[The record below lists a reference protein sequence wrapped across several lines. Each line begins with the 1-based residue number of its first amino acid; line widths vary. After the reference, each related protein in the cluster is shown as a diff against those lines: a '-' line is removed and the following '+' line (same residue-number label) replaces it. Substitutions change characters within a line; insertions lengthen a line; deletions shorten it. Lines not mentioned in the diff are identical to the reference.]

1 MKYFVFAD
9 FDGTISTEDV
19 GYNLLTHFS
28 TVDNSDLSEL
38 WMSRQIGARE
48 CLQIEAERFR
58 ATHSEVIEFV
68 DKFEIDPVFPSFV
81 KYLRS
86 RDIPL
91 VILSDGFDI
100 YIKRFLKNH
109 CLDGIELITNSGR
122 IIGNRLEVYF
132 PHNGGCGK
140 CGACKSERIREIVKR
155 ENFEGKI
162 IFAGD
167 GFSDICAID
176 EANILFAKN
185 DLRAYCLKEDIPHLP
200 FDSFDDIGK
209 ALFDD
214 WPPHH
219 ESPAIQSN

>member
-1 MKYFVFAD
+1 MKYIVFAD

-38 WMSRQIGARE
+38 WMTRQIGARE
-48 CLQIEAERFR
+48 CLKIEAERFR
-58 ATHSEVIEFV
+58 ATHSEAIEFI
-68 DKFEIDPVFPSFV
+68 DKFEMDPVFPSFV
-81 KYLRS
+81 EYLRN

-91 VILSDGFDI
+91 VILSDGFDL

-109 CLDGIELITNSGR
+109 SLDEIELVTNNGR
-122 IIGNRLEVYF
+122 IIGNQLEVDF
-132 PHNGGCGK
+132 PHSGGCSK
-140 CGACKSERIREIVKR
+140 CGVCKAERIREIVKR
-155 ENFEGKI
+155 EKFEGEI
-162 IFAGD
+162 VFAGD

-185 DLRAYCLKEDIPHLP
+185 DLLKYCQDENIPHLP
-200 FDSFDDIGK
+200 FDSFDDIGR

-214 WPPHH
+214 WR
-219 ESPAIQSN
+219 PASGRFKIID